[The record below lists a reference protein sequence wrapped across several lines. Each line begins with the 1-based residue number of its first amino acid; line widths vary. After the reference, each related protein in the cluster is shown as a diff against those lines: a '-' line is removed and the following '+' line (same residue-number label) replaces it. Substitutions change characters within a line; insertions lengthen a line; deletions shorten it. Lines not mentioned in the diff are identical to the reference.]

1 MGVKSRFDPLRV
13 ARTIGDLMITGFSG
27 DDARR
32 IAIKIESERALQ
44 FRQKLIQ
51 QKMSST
57 VRNVQSAPVRPD
69 VRSDAVSSAQKRSKE
84 AESHLEQPQS
94 NRERT
99 AAPTTT
105 TEAESRLDQPQSTRA
120 RSTTSTTTASTRPV
134 SGESSRSTVPNV
146 SDPMV
151 VTSKGDSDDEGERRR
166 RSRSQD
172 SSKNIVKLRSKSYV
186 SDTAKRRPVKPKI
199 RVIDCNT
206 PSCSQSTEERVLS
219 RITK

>member
-1 MGVKSRFDPLRV
+1 KSRFDPYRV
-13 ARTIGDLMITGFSG
+13 AETISSLLITGYSS

-44 FRQKLIQ
+44 FRQRLIQ
-51 QKMSST
+51 QKMLST

-69 VRSDAVSSAQKRSKE
+69 VRSDAVSSAQTRSKE
-84 AESHLEQPQS
+84 AESRLQQPQS
-94 NRERT
+94 TGEGST
-99 AAPTTT
+99 APTTTT

-120 RSTTSTTTASTRPV
+120 SSTTSTTTASTRPA

-151 VTSKGDSDDEGERRR
+151 ITSKGDSDDERERRR

-186 SDTAKRRPVKPKI
+186 SDTAKRRPVKPKA
-199 RVIDCNT
+199 RLIDCAT
-206 PSCSQSTEERVLS
+206 PS
-219 RITK
+219 I